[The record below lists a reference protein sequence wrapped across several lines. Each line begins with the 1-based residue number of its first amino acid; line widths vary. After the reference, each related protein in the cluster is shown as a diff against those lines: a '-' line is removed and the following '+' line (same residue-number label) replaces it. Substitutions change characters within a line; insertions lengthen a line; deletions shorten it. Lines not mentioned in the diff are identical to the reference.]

1 MKLSEA
7 VIPIS
12 YAKAHTSRVIARII
26 QDRKP
31 VVITQNGQA
40 RVIIQDLHSYEQTQ
54 DSLALLKILAQ
65 GQADIR
71 NKRFKPLQESFV
83 AVRRQARTARAS

>member
-12 YAKAHTSRVIARII
+12 YAKTHTARII
-26 QDRKP
+26 AGIVREQKP
-31 VVITQNGQA
+31 VVITQNGHA

-65 GQADIR
+65 GQEDIR
-71 NKRFKPLQESFV
+71 KKRFKPLKQAF
-83 AVRRQARTARAS
+83 ADVRRKACAARA